1 MYSFRKEGTDM
12 NKKISLIAAVIVLAG
27 CSANAAGN
35 YNYTENT
42 IAPSF
47 QPGYYNS
54 PTVSGNQTLKGS
66 VVTVPAGQAFP
77 AVAMMPISSA
87 TLTLGQNVTLALGS
101 DFYYNN
107 KMIAPAGS
115 TVTGSVLEVSKAKR
129 GSMNGKLTLRFTQ
142 ITTPYGTQI
151 PISAVIKTE
160 DNSGTLVGGTKMDV
174 TKDYAKDLTVGA
186 GAGAVSGVIF
196 GALAGG
202 NIGRGAALGTAVGAG
217 GGLVKS
223 LWDKGDDV
231 EIPANSG
238 IELVLTQPITVN
250 PAIYNS
256 NY

>member
-1 MYSFRKEGTDM
+1 M
-12 NKKISLIAAVIVLAG
+12 NKKLCLIMAGLLIAG
-27 CSANAAGN
+27 SSAFAAGN
-35 YNYTENT
+35 FNYTENT
-42 IAPSF
+42 IAPSY

-54 PTVSGNQTLKGS
+54 PQVSGNGTLKGS
-66 VVTVPAGQAFP
+66 VVTVPAGQSMP
-77 AVAMMPISSA
+77 VVVTMPISSE

-107 KMIAPAGS
+107 NLIAPAGS

-129 GSMNGKLTLRFTQ
+129 GSMNGKLMLRFTQ
-142 ITTPYGTQI
+142 ITTPYGIQI

-160 DNSGTLVGGTKMDV
+160 DNSGVLIGGTKMDV

-186 GAGAVSGVIF
+186 GAGAVSGLVF

-202 NIGRGAALGTAVGAG
+202 NVGRGAALGTAVGAG

-231 EIPANSG
+231 VIPANAG

-250 PAIYNS
+250 PAIYNT